1 MQATQLILLI
11 IAFLLSVALT
21 WFQYFHSTTKGN
33 VKIWLAA
40 LRFVALFSLL
50 ILLINP
56 KYEKERILLEKQN
69 LILAVD
75 GSKSIDFLKGREAA
89 QEVLAKLQ
97 NNTDLSDR
105 FKIKTYLFGGSL
117 LNQDSIV
124 FDKRIT
130 NISKALGSL
139 NEVYG
144 NEQNVV
150 ILLTDGNQTL
160 GNDFEFQSV
169 NDNTSVLPVALGDT
183 TQYEDIGV
191 TRINVNKYAFLQNE
205 FPVEATFV
213 HNGKKPIKKAV
224 RVYLDDT
231 LVHRETLEFAGDGGA
246 KTIKTLLKAS
256 NVGVKRIKLEVAALT
271 NERNKANNTKLVAIE
286 VIDEKTQ
293 ISIVSNLNHPD
304 IGMLKKSIEA
314 NEQRSVG
321 ILSPSVD
328 LKELDDKDILIL
340 YQPDASFKRIYDFI
354 ENKGIGSFTIT
365 GTKTDWNSLNTFN
378 TVFTKEDL
386 DQSEDVI
393 PSKNNAFGLFDLAT
407 MSFADFPPL
416 QSSFGDL
423 LITRPVDIIAYQ
435 GVKGITLSDPLFFVT
450 NTDNRKQ
457 AFLLGEDIWKWRVQ
471 AYRNDR
477 SFENFDT
484 FMGKLMLFLS
494 DSEKK
499 ERLVVQYN
507 AIYEGAAEAGI
518 SASYFDRSYNF
529 DANATLRLVVKS
541 RGTDFERE
549 APMLLSN
556 NTYKADLSDL
566 DAGTFDFIVQVE
578 GEGLSKKG
586 QFQILEFDLE
596 EQFLAADYR
605 KLERFAL
612 RNNSEL
618 FYPEETEKMTTL
630 LLDDN
635 RYVPIQKSSK
645 NIVPL
650 IDFRWFLGL
659 IVLSLATE
667 WLVRKYNGLI

>member
-40 LRFVALFSLL
+40 LRFVALFSLF

-213 HNGKKPIKKAV
+213 YNGKKPIKKAV

-321 ILSPSVD
+321 ILRPSVD

-407 MSFADFPPL
+407 MSFTDFPPL

-423 LITRPVDIIAYQ
+423 LITRPVEIIAYQ

-556 NTYKADLSDL
+556 STYKADLSDL

-578 GEGLSKKG
+578 GEGLSNKG